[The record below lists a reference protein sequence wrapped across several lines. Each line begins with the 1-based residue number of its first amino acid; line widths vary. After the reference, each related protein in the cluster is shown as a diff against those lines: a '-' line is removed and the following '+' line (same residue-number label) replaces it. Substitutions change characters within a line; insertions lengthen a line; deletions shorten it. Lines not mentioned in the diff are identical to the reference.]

1 MRFLTLEDFQPHV
14 GTVFVGLLADS
25 EVPFQLV
32 EVQPL
37 QSSGGAQLY
46 RQPFSLVF
54 RNESAVLFPQQTY
67 SMRHASM
74 GDQAI
79 FVVPVARDATGFLYQ
94 AVFN

>member
-37 QSSGGAQLY
+37 QSSAEAQRY

-67 SMRHASM
+67 SMRHPGSHCIRRWLPISSCTANPS
-74 GDQAI
+74 
-79 FVVPVARDATGFLYQ
+79 RW
-94 AVFN
+94 

>member
-14 GTVFVGLLADS
+14 GTVFVGQLADS

-37 QSSGGAQLY
+37 QSSAGAQQY

-54 RNESAVLFPQQTY
+54 RNESAVLFPQQIY
-67 SMRHASM
+67 SMRHPGM
-74 GDQAI
+74 GEQAI
-79 FVVPVARDATGFLYQ
+79 FVVPVARDASGFLYQ